1 MAKNKEL
8 QLELITP
15 ERVLLDK
22 KIAFATIPSGFG
34 PIGVLPGHAPLL
46 GNLFRGVLLV
56 RDIAGKEFSVFV
68 RRGFFMISHS
78 GIKIV
83 TQAAELDDQID
94 LDRAIDSRDRANKI
108 LASDDVSMDMERAR
122 EALQR
127 AEVRIKIKQALGAK
141 R

>member
-8 QLELITP
+8 NLELITP

-94 LDRAIDSRDRANKI
+94 LDRAIDSRDRAKKI

-127 AEVRIKIKQALGAK
+127 AEVRIKIKQTLGEK
-141 R
+141 H

>member
-1 MAKNKEL
+1 MDNKKEL
-8 QLELITP
+8 TIELITP
-15 ERVLLDK
+15 EKTLLDR
-22 KIAFATIPSGFG
+22 KIVFATIPSGTG

-46 GNLFRGVLLV
+46 GNLFRGVLLI
-56 RDIAGKEFSVFV
+56 RDISGKEFSVFV

-94 LDRAIDSRDRANKI
+94 LDRAIDSRDRAKKI
-108 LASDDVSMDMERAR
+108 LTSDDVSMDRERAR

-127 AEVRIKIKQALGAK
+127 AEVRIKIKQDLDTK
-141 R
+141 H

>member
-8 QLELITP
+8 NLELITP

-94 LDRAIDSRDRANKI
+94 LDRAIDSRDRAKKI

-127 AEVRIKIKQALGAK
+127 AEVRIKIKQVLGTK
-141 R
+141 H

>member
-1 MAKNKEL
+1 M
-8 QLELITP
+8 
-15 ERVLLDK
+15 
-22 KIAFATIPSGFG
+22 
-34 PIGVLPGHAPLL
+34 LPGHAPLL

-94 LDRAIDSRDRANKI
+94 LDRAIDSRDRAKKI
-108 LASDDVSMDMERAR
+108 LSSDDVSMDMERAR